1 MNATCDAR
9 LSRLVTEHL
18 SPRERMT
25 VSEWAE
31 RYLSIKLSANPGPWV
46 SSRVPYMREIMDNW
60 GDPDVQRITAMK
72 GSQTGLTA
80 GAYGCIFYS
89 IDQAPGL
96 LMFVYPDEASG
107 RDQNNVRFI
116 PELEANP
123 QAARHLTS
131 RKHDVQSGRLK
142 LLTMDILFRN
152 AGSEHKIESFPC
164 KYVVGDELDR
174 CPPGTAHLLKQRLK
188 TFPDGKL
195 LLIGKPGLAGEGIDH
210 EFEQGDQ
217 RVYLVPC
224 PHCGQYQARARNR
237 LRWPGL
243 DRNKQW
249 SNDTRDYDV
258 PQSRQAE
265 TAAMAWIKCLHCGGR
280 CGAEHNRWQLALGVW
295 CPLGCGVTD
304 LVRDKDGAWIETPGT
319 LTGPVP
325 SGPRQHRSYHI
336 PEWISGLLDN
346 PYAEGVLGLLERK
359 GEVDPLWM
367 TDHEG
372 RGWKAPGASA
382 DVRSLAARVE
392 AEKAKGESYLMG
404 TVPDGVMVL
413 IAGVD
418 VQPTHAWVTI
428 TGYGPGGR
436 ERWLIWFGRVAC
448 PSQPQGLSLEPL
460 DAVLF
465 NRLWVRQDGREQA
478 IALRAIDTGDR
489 SDEVYEYIAQ
499 RNRIKGTI
507 YGVRGVGLGDRQQR
521 IDGPYV
527 WRMVNPD
534 RQPGNAAKR
543 AAAEAGVKILAINS
557 NWWKLAVLRRLGTGA
572 RQSVEVLDDA
582 EESQDLDQT
591 AVWHFP
597 IDTPRDYFEQLTSE
611 ERIDEMRNGKTRKVW
626 RLKKGSRHN
635 HGFDAT
641 CYAEAIAMAGG
652 MQRCNTPRGIKGAP
666 RTTQSQ
672 GSPRG
677 MAGVGAVGGGVGG
690 LAGRAGGGMLERAQ
704 RRSNRS

>member
-31 RYLSIKLSANPGPWV
+31 RYLSIKLSANPGAWV

-60 GDPDVQRITAMK
+60 GNPDVQRITAMK

-164 KYVVGDELDR
+164 RYVVGDELDR

-210 EFEQGDQ
+210 EYYQGD
-217 RVYLVPC
+217 RRAYMVPC
-224 PHCGQYQARARNR
+224 PTCGQYSERRRNR
-237 LRWPGL
+237 LRWPGIGK
-243 DRNKQW
+243 DGAP
-249 SNDTRDYDV
+249 SDDTRDYRI
-258 PQSRQAE
+258 PKSQWAE
-265 TAAMAWIKCLHCGGR
+265 TAARAWIKCVHCGGR
-280 CGAEHNRWQLALGVW
+280 CGAEHHRWQLALGVW

-304 LVRDKDGAWIETPGT
+304 LVRDKHGAWIETPGT

-346 PYAEGVLGLLERK
+346 PYAEGVLGLLERQ

-367 TDHEG
+367 TDHDG
-372 RGWKAPGASA
+372 RGWQAPGAAA
-382 DVRSLAARVE
+382 DVNGLTARIE
-392 AEKAKGESYLMG
+392 HERDKGEAYDLG

-418 VQPTHAWVTI
+418 VQPTHAWVTV
-428 TGYGPGGR
+428 TGYGVGGR
-436 ERWLIWFGRVAC
+436 ERWLIWCERVSCPPLAGTNALAALDPILYGR
-448 PSQPQGLSLEPL
+448 QWM
-460 DAVLF
+460 
-465 NRLWVRQDGREQA
+465 RRDGRTQKITA
-478 IALRAIDTGDR
+478 RAIDTGNR
-489 SDEVYEYIAQ
+489 TDEVYDYVRM
-499 RNRIKGTI
+499 RNAIC
-507 YGVRGVGLGDRQQR
+507 GVKGVGEGDRQQR
-521 IDGPYV
+521 MDGPFV
-527 WRMVNPD
+527 WSMVTPD
-534 RQPGNAAKR
+534 GKSTSKAV
-543 AAAEAGVKILAINS
+543 AAAAGVRNLRINS
-557 NWWKLAVLRRLGTGA
+557 NWWKLAVLRRLGTVVPEATLGEEEQA
-572 RQSVEVLDDA
+572 AALDT
-582 EESQDLDQT
+582 T

-597 IDTPRDYFEQLTSE
+597 TNTPAEYLEQLTAE
-611 ERIDEMRNGKTRKVW
+611 ERIPIVTRGRVQRVW
-626 RLKKGSRHN
+626 RVKKGRRGN
-635 HGFDAT
+635 HYFDVACYTEAVAT
-641 CYAEAIAMAGG
+641 ALGIEGCTTIKGVGDVTVRVREEQPAPQLPA
-652 MQRCNTPRGIKGAP
+652 PRG
-666 RTTQSQ
+666 S
-672 GSPRG
+672 
-677 MAGVGAVGGGVGG
+677 
-690 LAGRAGGGMLERAQ
+690 LLGRARER
-704 RRSNRS
+704 R